1 LAGRDPARRVA
12 VAVALRV
19 EREAGEVVESGG
31 AGASERPV
39 TWGARYRTRKSSP
52 LPRAAASHSRPPR
65 VKRNQMQMEMGSLQ
79 SGGAAK
85 GAGARGRGALMAGA
99 GAGAGARAFLTPACG
114 RWPGGGG
121 GCQWLVAPD
130 RPDAQWERS
139 RPAAAAAAARRSS
152 RARRP
157 GLRRG
162 RGLYP
167 SGRPAVQVFGS
178 GLPCSVGEKFAFS
191 TF

>member
-1 LAGRDPARRVA
+1 
-12 VAVALRV
+12 
-19 EREAGEVVESGG
+19 VVESGG